1 MALTARHKSTE
12 ELTKMAS
19 SGYII
24 KLRLLT
30 TEAQRNAHDF
40 MSPMGMK
47 MDESHIYEY
56 S

>member
-1 MALTARHKSTE
+1 MGLLDCGEVRVESLVTTDSSQ
-12 ELTKMAS
+12 AS
-19 SGYII
+19 PVAG
-24 KLRLLT
+24 
-30 TEAQRNAHDF
+30 NAHDF